1 MADQESKQG
10 AAAVF
15 EAVIGLEVHVQLNTR
30 TKMFCGCENRFGA
43 EPNTLVCPVCLGHPG
58 SLPVINKKAIE
69 CSVTVGLACA
79 CEIARSTKFDR
90 KNYYYPDLPKNYQ
103 ISQYDMPLC
112 EGGGVLIHVGEE
124 KRTIRLTRIHLEE
137 DAGKNI
143 HSETEP
149 ESWVDLNRTGVP
161 LLEIVSEPDLRTPE
175 EAGAYLRMLRLM
187 MLYLGVSDGNMEEGS
202 LRCDVNVSVR
212 PVGSEQLETRTEI
225 KNLNS
230 FTNVENALIHEIGRQ
245 IKLRSQ
251 GEEIV
256 QQTLLFDPER
266 GETRPMRGKEEAHDY
281 RYLPDPDLAPL
292 NLAEEWVEGLRATL
306 PELPISR
313 YERFQESFG
322 LSAYHAGILYR
333 DPALSE
339 FFEASVRFYDKP
351 QPVANWVVNA
361 VLEET
366 HNRGLPVADI
376 GLSPERLADLV
387 KSIDAGKVSNQKA
400 RDVFKAMLGNEKGVE
415 EVIKSLGLEQIS
427 DDSFLKEAVEE
438 VIKAHPGP
446 VSDVQ
451 SGKKNSINF
460 LVGQV
465 MKRTRGK
472 ANPPMVMKMIEESL
486 GEGKSSEE

>member
-1 MADQESKQG
+1 MAAQTSDP
-10 AAAVF
+10 AAPAEPF

-43 EPNTLVCPVCLGHPG
+43 EPNTLICPVCLGHPG

-69 CSVTVGLACA
+69 HSVTVGLACA
-79 CEIARSTKFDR
+79 CEIASSTKFDR

-112 EGGGVLIHVGEE
+112 LGGGVLIHVGEE
-124 KRTIRLTRIHLEE
+124 KRRIRLTRIHLEE

-175 EAGAYLRMLRLM
+175 EAGAYLRMLRLI

-202 LRCDVNVSVR
+202 LRCDVNISIR
-212 PVGSEQLETRTEI
+212 PTGSQHLETRTEI

-230 FTNVENALIHEIGRQ
+230 FTNVEKALVHEIRRQ
-245 IKLRSQ
+245 VKLRSQ

-256 QQTLLFDPER
+256 QQTLLFDPDR
-266 GETRPMRGKEEAHDY
+266 GETRVMRGKEEAHDY

-292 NLAEEWVEGLRATL
+292 NFSGEWIESLRAAL
-306 PELPISR
+306 PELPIPR

-322 LSAYHAGILYR
+322 LSANHAGILYR
-333 DPALSE
+333 DPALAQ
-339 FFEASVRFYDKP
+339 FFEDTVQLYEKS

-361 VLEET
+361 VLEES
-366 HNRGLPVADI
+366 NSRGRPVSEI
-376 GLSPERLADLV
+376 GLSPPRLAELV
-387 KSIDAGKVSNQKA
+387 KAIDEGKVSNQKA
-400 RDVFKAMLGNEKGVE
+400 RDVFKAMLGNEKGVG

-427 DDSFLKEAVEE
+427 DDSLLREAVAD

-446 VSDVQ
+446 VDDVRN
-451 SGKKNSINF
+451 GKKNSINF

-465 MKRTRGK
+465 MKRTRGQ
-472 ANPPMVMKMIEESL
+472 ANPGMVMKMIAESVRD
-486 GEGKSSEE
+486 